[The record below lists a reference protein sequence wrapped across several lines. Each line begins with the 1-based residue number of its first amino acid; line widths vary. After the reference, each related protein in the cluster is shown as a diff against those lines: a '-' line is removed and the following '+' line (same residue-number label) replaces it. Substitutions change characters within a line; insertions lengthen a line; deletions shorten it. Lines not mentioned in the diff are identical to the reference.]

1 MDSEK
6 NRPGT
11 SANAPIEKTITD
23 LITGPPRNIRDPGLF
38 QSLSL
43 IAFLAWVGLG
53 SDGLSS
59 SCYGPE
65 EAFLALGHHQ
75 YLAVFLAMLMAL
87 TVFIISASYSQ
98 TIDLFPTG
106 GGGYLVATK
115 LLGKYFGLVSGSALV
130 VDYVLTIAISIASG
144 ADAIFSFMPISWHPF
159 KFYLCLLVVLLMVV
173 LNLRGVKE

>member
-1 MDSEK
+1 METESNSKANRRAAGNQSPSRQTQVMGANEK
-6 NRPGT
+6 RTVGE
-11 SANAPIEKTITD
+11 I
-23 LITGPPRNIRDPGLF
+23 LIGRARNIRDPEVF
-38 QSLSL
+38 HHISL

-98 TIDLFPTG
+98 TIDQFPSG

-115 LLGKYFGLVSGSALV
+115 LLGRHAGLVSGCALI
-130 VDYVLTIAISIASG
+130 VD
-144 ADAIFSFMPISWHPF
+144 
-159 KFYLCLLVVLLMVV
+159 
-173 LNLRGVKE
+173 